1 MILNWYRRLST
12 LWPDLL
18 IGERPDIRVDEDN
31 QPEFNQLLVDSS
43 FWPEIYKALIDTSRF
58 GIGVVNY
65 PPINWR
71 AWFPSVLGLVA
82 PQKSGHDR
90 PRID

>member
-31 QPEFNQLLVDSS
+31 QPEFNQLLVDLRSGQR
-43 FWPEIYKALIDTSRF
+43 FIWP
-58 GIGVVNY
+58 
-65 PPINWR
+65 
-71 AWFPSVLGLVA
+71 
-82 PQKSGHDR
+82 
-90 PRID
+90 